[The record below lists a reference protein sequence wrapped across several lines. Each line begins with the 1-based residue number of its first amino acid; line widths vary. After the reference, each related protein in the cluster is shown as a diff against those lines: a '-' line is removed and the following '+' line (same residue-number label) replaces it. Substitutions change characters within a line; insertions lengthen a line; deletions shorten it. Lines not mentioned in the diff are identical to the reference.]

1 MLRAVIFDMDD
12 TLLDWSG
19 REGQWVDL
27 ARRHLAP
34 IHEHLQKEGHQIPD
48 LDVMTEA
55 YGEQNRRAW
64 EAITPPEWDCPR
76 QVEILQAALVALK
89 IEAGKLDMDHIQRL
103 FAWGPIP
110 GVRAYDGTA
119 EMLRAL
125 RTAGLKTGLITN
137 ATMPMWM
144 RDTELKAAGLLEYL
158 DVRLTAGDVGKFKPH
173 PKPFQEAL
181 KRLHI
186 SADEAVFVGDQMHDD
201 IAGAQAAGMRAVW
214 IRHGAEFSNGSC
226 KPNATI
232 TSVRE
237 LPNTLDLWFPGWREA
252 PASFTGKI

>member
-12 TLLDWSG
+12 TLLDWSA
-19 REGQWVDL
+19 REGQWIDL
-27 ARRHLAP
+27 TRRHLAP
-34 IHEHLQKEGHQIPD
+34 IHEHLRKEGHQMPD
-48 LDVMTEA
+48 LDAMTEA

-64 EAITPPEWDCPR
+64 ESITPPEWNCPR
-76 QVEILQAALVALK
+76 H
-89 IEAGKLDMDHIQRL
+89 IELLRATLASLDLDIEKLDMDKIQRL

-110 GVRAYDGTA
+110 GVHAYNDTA
-119 EMLRAL
+119 EVLRVL
-125 RTAGLKTGLITN
+125 RTTGVKTGLITN

-158 DVRLTAGDVGKFKPH
+158 EVRLTAGDVGKFKPH
-173 PKPFQEAL
+173 PKPFQEAM
-181 KRLHI
+181 KRLHV

-214 IRHGAEFSNGSC
+214 IRRGVDVSNGSC

-232 TSVRE
+232 TAIRE
-237 LPNTLDLWFPGWREA
+237 LLKTLDLWFPGWREA
-252 PASFTGKI
+252 PAS

>member
-19 REGQWVDL
+19 REGQWIDL
-27 ARRHLAP
+27 TRRHLAP
-34 IHEHLQKEGHQIPD
+34 IHEHLQKEGHQVPD
-48 LDVMTEA
+48 LNAMTEA

-64 EAITPPEWDCPR
+64 EAIMPPEWNCPR
-76 QVEILQAALVALK
+76 QIDLLRATLVSLKLEVE
-89 IEAGKLDMDHIQRL
+89 KLDMDNVQRL

-119 EMLRAL
+119 EVL
-125 RTAGLKTGLITN
+125 RTLRSAGLKTGLITN

-144 RDTELKAAGLLEYL
+144 RDSELKATGLLELL

-173 PKPFQEAL
+173 TKPFQEAL
-181 KRLHI
+181 ERLRV
-186 SADEAVFVGDQMHDD
+186 SADEAVFIGDQVHDD
-201 IAGAQAAGMRAVW
+201 VAGAQAAGMRAVW
-214 IRHGAEFSNGSC
+214 IRRGADVSNGSC

-232 TSVRE
+232 ATIHE
-237 LPNTLDLWFPGWREA
+237 LLTTFDLWFPGWRETQA
-252 PASFTGKI
+252 

>member
-27 ARRHLAP
+27 TRRHLAP
-34 IHEHLQKEGHQIPD
+34 IHEHLQKEGFQVPD
-48 LDVMTEA
+48 LDALTEA
-55 YGEQNRRAW
+55 YGEQSRRAW
-64 EAITPPEWDCPR
+64 EAITAPEWNCPR
-76 QVEILQAALVALK
+76 QIELLQAALLSLNL
-89 IEAGKLDMDHIQRL
+89 EAEKLDMEKIQRL
-103 FAWGPIP
+103 YAWGPVP
-110 GVRAYDGTA
+110 GVRAYEGTV

-125 RTAGLKTGLITN
+125 RLAKLKTGLITN

-144 RDTELKAAGLLEYL
+144 RDVELKAAGLLEYL

-181 KRLHI
+181 RRLRVA
-186 SADEAVFVGDQMHDD
+186 ADEAVFVGDQVHDD
-201 IAGAQAAGMRAVW
+201 VAGAQAAGMRAVW
-214 IRHGAEFSNGSC
+214 IRHGADVSNGSC

-232 TSVRE
+232 SSVKE
-237 LPNTLDLWFPGWREA
+237 LPKTLDLWFPGWREI
-252 PASFTGKI
+252 PAS